1 MTRDRIFEDQAA
13 RGSDFVFDDAVAM
26 AFDDMVAR
34 SVPLYAEQQ
43 RMIAEIAATF
53 WLPRTSIYDLGCATA
68 TTLVGLG
75 GAVPAADRLV
85 GYDSSTAMLAE
96 GRRKVHASG
105 LDDRIA
111 LRHGDL
117 NGDLAALELR
127 NASVVLMCWTLQFIR
142 PLHRDRLIAW
152 IYEGLVDHG
161 ALVVTEKV
169 LTNASDMNRF
179 FIEFYYAFKRRNGY
193 SGHEILRK
201 REALENVLVPYRAEE
216 NHELFRRNGF
226 AIVETFFQWY
236 GFSGY
241 LCVKKP
247 SY

>member
-1 MTRDRIFEDQAA
+1 MARDRVFEGPAA
-13 RGSDFVFDDAVAM
+13 RGSDFVFDRNVAT

-43 RMIAEIAATF
+43 RMIAEIAAAF
-53 WLPRTSIYDLGCATA
+53 WLPRTAIYDLGCSTA
-68 TTLVGLG
+68 TTLVGLA
-75 GAVPAADRLV
+75 GAVAAADRLV
-85 GYDSSTAMLAE
+85 GYDNSAAMLDE

-105 LDDRIA
+105 LDERIE
-111 LRHGDL
+111 LRLGDL
-117 NGDLAALELR
+117 NGDLGTLELCD
-127 NASVVLMCWTLQFIR
+127 ASVVTMCWTLQFIR
-142 PLHRDRLIAW
+142 PLHRDQLIAW
-152 IYEGLVDHG
+152 IYDGLVDNG
-161 ALVVTEKV
+161 ALIVTEKV

-179 FIEFYYAFKRRNGY
+179 FIEFYYELKRRNGY
-193 SGHEILRK
+193 SDQEISRK

-226 AIVETFFQWY
+226 TIVEPFFQWY

-247 SY
+247 LG